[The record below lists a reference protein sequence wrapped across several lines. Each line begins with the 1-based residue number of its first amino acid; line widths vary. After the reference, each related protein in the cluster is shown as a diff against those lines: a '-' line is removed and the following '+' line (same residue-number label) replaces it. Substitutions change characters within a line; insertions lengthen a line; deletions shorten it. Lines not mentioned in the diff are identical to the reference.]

1 MINYRLNGVLFLQPI
16 GNPTLIDPERILREA
31 YVGLHFNTFDIYL
44 GQKFV
49 NWGKIDILSPVN
61 NINHTDNTVLSLDN
75 YFEASLPDLLCQAR
89 FYLSD
94 SINIEIVYV
103 PFFHPNID
111 PIKEV
116 VMDQVFTISLPI
128 IKTQHFDINA
138 DFMDKEIGL
147 FDKPAHSI
155 HIGVNYF
162 SDLVD
167 LSAYYSYYMDQ
178 SLDFD
183 ISNIKEEIIED
194 VAVDNHFITGTA
206 FPGYNRAHSFGL
218 GASFYFMD
226 FLISS
231 DAAFK
236 LTRDRE
242 GTQMEIKNSQ
252 FFYGIQIERTFL
264 RQVRGQLNF
273 FHRYILNSDTEIT
286 SDYSPP
292 VEIYIK
298 TVIDEHY
305 FYCIL

>member
-1 MINYRLNGVLFLQPI
+1 
-16 GNPTLIDPERILREA
+16 
-31 YVGLHFNTFDIYL
+31 
-44 GQKFV
+44 
-49 NWGKIDILSPVN
+49 
-61 NINHTDNTVLSLDN
+61 
-75 YFEASLPDLLCQAR
+75 
-89 FYLSD
+89 
-94 SINIEIVYV
+94 
-103 PFFHPNID
+103 
-111 PIKEV
+111 
-116 VMDQVFTISLPI
+116 
-128 IKTQHFDINA
+128 
-138 DFMDKEIGL
+138 
-147 FDKPAHSI
+147 
-155 HIGVNYF
+155 
-162 SDLVD
+162 
-167 LSAYYSYYMDQ
+167 MDQ

-194 VAVDNHFITGTA
+194 VDEDTHFITGTA

-298 TVIDEHY
+298 TIIDEYLIQEPPSQIY
-305 FYCIL
+305 FLLHLDTGFFHDRLIPGVNIIYGYSE